1 MVHCRRH
8 LEVLHHLR
16 LLHRLRRLAR
26 WTHHLV
32 VVVVLVKEYHH
43 LAHCLWVAPVALV
56 ALKALAVPDPVEDST
71 PECLVLRKSEA
82 RWL

>member
-1 MVHCRRH
+1 M
-8 LEVLHHLR
+8 
-16 LLHRLRRLAR
+16 
-26 WTHHLV
+26 

-43 LAHCLWVAPVALV
+43 LAYCLWVAPVALV

-71 PECLVLRKSEA
+71 PAEGLVLRKPEA

>member
-1 MVHCRRH
+1 M
-8 LEVLHHLR
+8 
-16 LLHRLRRLAR
+16 
-26 WTHHLV
+26 
-32 VVVVLVKEYHH
+32 VVVVLAKAYHH
-43 LAHCLWVAPVALV
+43 LAYCLWVAPVALM

>member
-16 LLHRLRRLAR
+16 LRRLAHWAHR
-26 WTHHLV
+26 L

-71 PECLVLRKSEA
+71 PECLVLRKLEV
-82 RWL
+82 RWS